1 MGVVIP
7 TVTTYPNGAISVVST
22 DGTSYESIL
31 NSMGSFVY
39 GINDIYLKTTSYPQI
54 LKGFKVEQYDVS
66 GYIKSFDQKPTV
78 DPYQYQK
85 SVFFKMTK
93 ENVVLN
99 GQTNF
104 YLSVLPNE
112 TIYMNIYVTELALR
126 DYLSGKSVF
135 DEEFFKT
142 RYSKFLIKKIK
153 NLPL

>member
-1 MGVVIP
+1 MCIVVA
-7 TVTTYPNGAISVVST
+7 TTTTFTNGAISVISI

-39 GINDIYLKTTSYPQI
+39 GVDNVYLKTNSNSQI
-54 LKGFKVEQYDVS
+54 LNGFTVEQYDVN

-99 GQTNF
+99 GQTTFNIDM
-104 YLSVLPNE
+104 LPNE
-112 TIYMNIYVTELALR
+112 VVFMVIYVEQLALR
-126 DYLSGKSVF
+126 DYLSGNSFF
-135 DEEFFKT
+135 DNDFFK
-142 RYSKFLIKKIK
+142 SFSNVI
-153 NLPL
+153 

>member
-1 MGVVIP
+1 MGTVVA
-7 TVTTYPNGAISVVST
+7 TTTTFTNGAISVISI

-39 GINDIYLKTTSYPQI
+39 GVDNVYLKTNSNSQI
-54 LKGFKVEQYDVS
+54 LNGFTVEQYDVN

-99 GQTNF
+99 GQTTFNIDM
-104 YLSVLPNE
+104 LPNE
-112 TIYMNIYVTELALR
+112 VVFMVIYVEQLALR
-126 DYLSGKSVF
+126 DYLSGNSFF
-135 DEEFFKT
+135 DNDFFK
-142 RYSKFLIKKIK
+142 SFSNVI
-153 NLPL
+153 

>member
-1 MGVVIP
+1 MGIVVA
-7 TVTTYPNGAISVVST
+7 TTTTFTNGATSVISI

-39 GINDIYLKTTSYPQI
+39 GVDNVYLKTNSNSQI
-54 LKGFKVEQYDVS
+54 LNGFTVEQYDVN

-99 GQTNF
+99 GQTTFNIDM
-104 YLSVLPNE
+104 LPNE
-112 TIYMNIYVTELALR
+112 VVFMVIYVEQLALR
-126 DYLSGKSVF
+126 DYLSGNSFF
-135 DEEFFKT
+135 DNDFFK
-142 RYSKFLIKKIK
+142 SFSNVI
-153 NLPL
+153 

>member
-1 MGVVIP
+1 MGIVGA
-7 TVTTYPNGAISVVST
+7 TTTTFTNGAISVISI

-39 GINDIYLKTTSYPQI
+39 GVDNVYLKTNSNSQI
-54 LKGFKVEQYDVS
+54 LNGFTVEQYDVN

-99 GQTNF
+99 GQTTFNIDM
-104 YLSVLPNE
+104 LPNE
-112 TIYMNIYVTELALR
+112 VVFMVIYVEQLALR
-126 DYLSGKSVF
+126 DYLSGNSFF
-135 DEEFFKT
+135 DNDFFK
-142 RYSKFLIKKIK
+142 SFSNVI
-153 NLPL
+153 

>member
-1 MGVVIP
+1 MGIVVA
-7 TVTTYPNGAISVVST
+7 TTNTFTNGAISVISI

-39 GINDIYLKTTSYPQI
+39 GVDNVYLKTNSNSQI
-54 LKGFKVEQYDVS
+54 LNGFTVEQYDVN

-99 GQTNF
+99 GQTTFNIDM
-104 YLSVLPNE
+104 LPNE
-112 TIYMNIYVTELALR
+112 VVFMVIYVEQLALR
-126 DYLSGKSVF
+126 DYLSGNSFF
-135 DEEFFKT
+135 DNDFFK
-142 RYSKFLIKKIK
+142 SFSNVI
-153 NLPL
+153 